1 MKLIVSLCIGLV
13 AVVSCDGVCAC
24 PPPYDPPSVVAWG
37 QVTLNDGSPASG
49 AAIRAS
55 ITVASSVC
63 VEGSTQ
69 FVGLANSQGRYR
81 LLVRKETPLDDS
93 TCVFLHAAYP
103 GEAPP
108 THEAIL
114 GPFRMRFSRPVVDS
128 VHADFQLV
136 PLAQP

>member
-24 PPPYDPPSVVAWG
+24 PPPYDPSSVIAFG
-37 QVTLNDGSPASG
+37 QIRLDNGAPAPG

-55 ITVASSVC
+55 ITVASTPC
-63 VEGSTQ
+63 VQDTMR
-69 FVGLANSQGRYR
+69 FVGLADSQGRYR
-81 LLVRKETPLDDS
+81 LRVRKEAPLDDS
-93 TCVFLHAAYP
+93 TCVFLRAAYP

-114 GPFRMRFSRPVVDS
+114 GPFRMRFS
-128 VHADFQLV
+128 H
-136 PLAQP
+136 